1 MALLTPSSALAN
13 TILGAINTALNSGG
27 GPGTL
32 KIYTG
37 TKPASPDDAATGTL
51 LGTLTLSNTAGVVS
65 ARTLTFNTV
74 TQDSSAD
81 ATGTAAW
88 GRFLDKNGTAV
99 LDVDVSTTS
108 GTAFIK
114 MNTTSVVA
122 GGPIVANSI
131 VVTA

>member
-1 MALLTPSSALAN
+1 MALLTPSSELAN
-13 TILGAINTALNSGG
+13 TILGAINTALNAGG

-37 TKPASPDDAATGTL
+37 TKPASPDAAATGTL
-51 LGTLTLSNTAGVVS
+51 LGTLTLSNTAGMVS
-65 ARTLTFNTV
+65 ARTLTFNPI

-81 ATGTAAW
+81 ASGTATW

-99 LDVDVSTTS
+99 LDVDVSTTN
-108 GTAFIK
+108 GNAFIK

>member
-1 MALLTPSSALAN
+1 MATLTPSDALAN
-13 TILGAINTALNSGG
+13 SILTAVNTALNAGG

-37 TKPASPDDAATGTL
+37 TKPAGPDNAAAGTL

-65 ARTLTFNTV
+65 ARTLTFNAV
-74 TQDSSAD
+74 TQDASAD
-81 ATGTAAW
+81 ATGTATW

-99 LDVDVSTTS
+99 IDVDVSTTS

-131 VVTA
+131 VITA

>member
-1 MALLTPSSALAN
+1 MATLTPSDALAN
-13 TILGAINTALNSGG
+13 SILTAVNTALNAGG

-37 TKPASPDDAATGTL
+37 TKPAGPDTAATGTL

-65 ARTLTFNTV
+65 ARTLTFNAV
-74 TQDSSAD
+74 TQDASAD
-81 ATGTAAW
+81 ATGTATW

-99 LDVDVSTTS
+99 IDVDVSTTS

-131 VVTA
+131 VITA